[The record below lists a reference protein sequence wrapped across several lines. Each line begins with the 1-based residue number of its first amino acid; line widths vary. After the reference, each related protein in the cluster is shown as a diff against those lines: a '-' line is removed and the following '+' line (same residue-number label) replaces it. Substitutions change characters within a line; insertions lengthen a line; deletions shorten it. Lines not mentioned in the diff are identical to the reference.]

1 MRSTDKTLPKY
12 TLNNYRAKQIR
23 DKFLLTTDHG
33 SWIVLDKEEYFSLQK
48 NVFSQDLFNKL
59 EEKGIVITE
68 KNMEEIFHDYQ
79 HRYSFLF
86 NGVTLHIIVPTLR
99 CNHKCIY
106 CHSSSRAPDEKEVDM
121 DIETMKKTID
131 FIFQTPAK
139 SFLIEFQGGDML
151 LRKDL
156 FKSIVEYAKEL
167 NQSNKKD
174 LNFAL
179 VTNLTLMD
187 DETLDYII
195 QNKIQLCTSLDGPEF
210 LHNKNRQYFGGGGTH
225 KEVIIWLSK
234 IKKRSYPISA
244 LMVTTKHSL
253 PYYKEIIDEYS
264 KYELFNIQTKYIN
277 KLGFAE
283 KEWQEIGYSTEEFID
298 FWKKSFDYIIK
309 LNKNGNKII
318 ERYVLLIIKKILNKD
333 DPGFLDL
340 RSPCGIV
347 SGQLAYNYNG
357 DIYSCDEARNFEM
370 FKLGNVKQNSYKEIV
385 LSEKAQELI
394 SCSMNDNYLCDN
406 CVYKPYCGVCPVIN
420 YAEQGNLIT
429 KLSEN
434 SKCKINKAMFDYV
447 VEKFIFDEEARKIF
461 LSWFEETEAI
471 SINTIKKEILSNYNF
486 KEIRDIH
493 FIKNF
498 QKNMIFETESGTKF
512 LKKYFNKEKI
522 DYLIALLNFLEK
534 QNYDKIIFPIKTK
547 NFESY
552 IQSEGIFFML
562 FDFLKGEKFNK
573 NNNLSEEIITEL
585 AKLHLG
591 LQNFDYPNSPDFEI
605 IFTDILNQFENK
617 LDLVDLSKSLL
628 KEFDFDSLENFRQF
642 LKKEIEKAR
651 KMLLPEIYS
660 KLTKSEIHSDFYPGN
675 LLFNEKGLSKILDF
689 DECMHG
695 PVIYDLALISYCL
708 DGEKLIE
715 TYSKIMPLNE
725 TDSAMMEYSLKFYSL
740 RKLSFLLFIYQGER
754 DEYWISHLKEQM
766 NQLKNN

>member
-1 MRSTDKTLPKY
+1 
-12 TLNNYRAKQIR
+12 
-23 DKFLLTTDHG
+23 
-33 SWIVLDKEEYFSLQK
+33 
-48 NVFSQDLFNKL
+48 
-59 EEKGIVITE
+59 
-68 KNMEEIFHDYQ
+68 
-79 HRYSFLF
+79 
-86 NGVTLHIIVPTLR
+86 
-99 CNHKCIY
+99 
-106 CHSSSRAPDEKEVDM
+106 
-121 DIETMKKTID
+121 
-131 FIFQTPAK
+131 
-139 SFLIEFQGGDML
+139 
-151 LRKDL
+151 
-156 FKSIVEYAKEL
+156 
-167 NQSNKKD
+167 
-174 LNFAL
+174 
-179 VTNLTLMD
+179 
-187 DETLDYII
+187 
-195 QNKIQLCTSLDGPEF
+195 
-210 LHNKNRQYFGGGGTH
+210 
-225 KEVIIWLSK
+225 
-234 IKKRSYPISA
+234 
-244 LMVTTKHSL
+244 
-253 PYYKEIIDEYS
+253 
-264 KYELFNIQTKYIN
+264 
-277 KLGFAE
+277 
-283 KEWQEIGYSTEEFID
+283 
-298 FWKKSFDYIIK
+298 
-309 LNKNGNKII
+309 
-318 ERYVLLIIKKILNKD
+318 
-333 DPGFLDL
+333 
-340 RSPCGIV
+340 
-347 SGQLAYNYNG
+347 
-357 DIYSCDEARNFEM
+357 
-370 FKLGNVKQNSYKEIV
+370 
-385 LSEKAQELI
+385 
-394 SCSMNDNYLCDN
+394 MNDNYLCDN